1 MLVVDPP
8 ANVGMVLPAYAALAH
23 SAKAEMSPWSGV
35 LAVLRLRD
43 ACAARIF
50 CLGCGRWYAN
60 LECFSTSRAQASV
73 SLSCRR
79 VDIGGG
85 MPLRETEAIVLRT
98 FRLGE
103 ADKIVSLLTRQLG
116 RLRGVAT
123 GAQRTR
129 SRYGGTL
136 EPLSYV
142 RLWLFERERRDL
154 LRLNSAEMLESFF
167 DMQKDYR
174 MQVATQYLV
183 EVLERFLPEHE
194 VNERAFRLVLA
205 VLRGMKG
212 SQEVTRPLL
221 YFNYWLLRLSGFL
234 PELDR
239 CHNCGGVFGETA
251 AYYGPGSEGLAC
263 ASCRAPG
270 VRQTIDVKTL
280 GALEA
285 ACLVPLDRWL
295 AAEQPPADC
304 REARRFYEEVIAS
317 HAEAKLVTRELLAA
331 EV

>member
-1 MLVVDPP
+1 
-8 ANVGMVLPAYAALAH
+8 
-23 SAKAEMSPWSGV
+23 
-35 LAVLRLRD
+35 
-43 ACAARIF
+43 
-50 CLGCGRWYAN
+50 
-60 LECFSTSRAQASV
+60 
-73 SLSCRR
+73 
-79 VDIGGG
+79 

-103 ADKIVSLLTRQLG
+103 ADKIASLLTRQLG

-123 GAQRTR
+123 GAQRTK

-174 MQVATQYLV
+174 MQVAAQYVV
-183 EVLERFLPEHE
+183 EVVERFLPERE
-194 VNERAFRLVLA
+194 VNERAFRLVLV
-205 VLRGMKG
+205 VLRGMKA

-221 YFNYWLLRLSGFL
+221 YFNYWLLRLGGFL

-239 CHNCGGVFGETA
+239 CHTCGVVFGETA
-251 AYYGPGSEGLAC
+251 AYYGPGAEGLAC
-263 ASCRAPG
+263 AGCRAPG
-270 VRQTIDVKTL
+270 VRQVIAAKTL
-280 GALEA
+280 GNLET
-285 ACLVPLDRWL
+285 ACLGPLDKWL
-295 AAEQPPADC
+295 GAEKAPAGC
-304 REARRFYEEVIAS
+304 REARRFYEELIES